1 MGIGHG
7 QVLFKQ
13 KCLIDHSITRGHG
26 FDKTAA
32 GNVALQLLGLVKK
45 KKKDQLGTYKLK
57 KRGEIRSN

>member
-45 KKKDQLGTYKLK
+45 KKKKRPTRHIQAKK
-57 KRGEIRSN
+57 KR